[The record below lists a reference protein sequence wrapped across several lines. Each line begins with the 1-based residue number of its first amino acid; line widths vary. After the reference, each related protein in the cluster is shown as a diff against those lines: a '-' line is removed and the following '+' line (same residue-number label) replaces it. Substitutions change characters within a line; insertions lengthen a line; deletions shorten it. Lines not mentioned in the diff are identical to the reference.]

1 MSLDVYIKYKQ
12 PKKRLI
18 KRGFDGAACGSTRA
32 RYEKDNSNMEII
44 WANN

>member
-18 KRGFDGAACGSTRA
+18 KRGFDSAACDSTIA
-32 RYEKDNSNMEII
+32 MYEKDNSNMEII
-44 WANN
+44 WVNS

>member
-18 KRGFDGAACGSTRA
+18 KRYFDNAAGGSTIA
-32 RYEKDNSNMEII
+32 MYEKNNSNMKII
-44 WANN
+44 

>member
-18 KRGFDGAACGSTRA
+18 KRSFDGTACGNTIA
-32 RYEKDNSNMEII
+32 IYKKNNSNLEII
-44 WANN
+44 

>member
-18 KRGFDGAACGSTRA
+18 KGGFDDAACGSTIA
-32 RYEKDNSNMEII
+32 MYDKDTLNLEII
-44 WANN
+44 

>member
-18 KRGFDGAACGSTRA
+18 KRDFDGVACGSTIVM
-32 RYEKDNSNMEII
+32 YDKDTLNLEII
-44 WANN
+44 

>member
-18 KRGFDGAACGSTRA
+18 KIGFDDAACGSTIA
-32 RYEKDNSNMEII
+32 MYEKNISNPKII
-44 WANN
+44 